1 MGKDLSHHGTRS
13 YRVHGSMWYEMRQ
26 EKEPGHHAEK
36 LGHDST
42 GHWEPEKSSEQG
54 SPTVRLYAEI
64 TLD

>member
-1 MGKDLSHHGTRS
+1 M
-13 YRVHGSMWYEMRQ
+13 HGSVWYEMKEER
-26 EKEPGHHAEK
+26 EPGHHAEK

-42 GHWEPEKSSEQG
+42 GHREPEKSSEQG